1 MKLINSDITFVAVLY
16 VVTSTLFGLNTEDH
30 MFSDKCPRKNKT
42 KQNIITL
49 VPGSFN
55 NNYITFRN
63 VEILKIK

>member
-42 KQNIITL
+42 KQHYFSAWQL
-49 VPGSFN
+49 QQ
-55 NNYITFRN
+55 
-63 VEILKIK
+63 